1 MESEV
6 LKTKINSF
14 SVGLFLI
21 GMVTFGYFAY
31 TVLVSPMKSENDFN
45 EKDLMVLK
53 WIIFAAFMLIFS
65 VCSYL
70 FFSAKILLLTNQNI
84 IIDYPFLSI
93 KKTIPISS
101 IKKVVERNNVYMYSR
116 LRYDNYIFKEK
127 ETIIEFIDGKKI
139 KVDLSKA
146 ENYAE
151 FKKRL
156 TDIIIMNDT
165 TANSV

>member
-1 MESEV
+1 
-6 LKTKINSF
+6 
-14 SVGLFLI
+14 
-21 GMVTFGYFAY
+21 
-31 TVLVSPMKSENDFN
+31 MKSENDFN